1 LAGTFTASQKNG
13 SQDMFQTTYQLGAFV
28 VLTFSGPWEGITKKQ
43 SFDEAKDQPE
53 GRLEQ

>member
-1 LAGTFTASQKNG
+1 
-13 SQDMFQTTYQLGAFV
+13 MFQTTYQLGAFV
-28 VLTFSGPWEGITKKQ
+28 VLTFSGPGEGITKKQ